1 MTTGLVRSRESR
13 SKRLRP
19 SPGPSCRPLSPH
31 RSGVAHCLW
40 SSRWRCCWW
49 VPVYF
54 GTFSDANPRLRG
66 PSATSFLL
74 SNLGQRLAQGASPS
88 IAISPDGTHV
98 AYTAGQGADT
108 QLYLRAQDAFDAR
121 PMPGTE
127 GAEGPFFSPDGQW
140 VAFYSKSTLFKLPVD
155 GGKPEK
161 ICDASWSFLGASWG
175 PDDTIVFGTP
185 AEAGLWRCSASGGSA
200 ETLTRP
206 DKIATP
212 TSVRM

>member
-49 VPVYF
+49 VPVYS

-140 VAFYSKSTLFKLPVD
+140 VAFYSKSTLFKLFRSTE
-155 GGKPEK
+155 GNQRR
-161 ICDASWSFLGASWG
+161 S
-175 PDDTIVFGTP
+175 
-185 AEAGLWRCSASGGSA
+185 
-200 ETLTRP
+200 
-206 DKIATP
+206 ATP
-212 TSVRM
+212 RGVSSVPVGDPMTRLSSERLRKLVYGAAPRVEDLRRL